1 MQSLHN
7 PSFVKRL
14 LIECACTAVIAMA
27 ALATSGRAAAIWAG
41 IAGATGI
48 VFFTVV
54 SEKRYRE
61 MAHLSCEVDEVL
73 RSGRTIDLA
82 DYREGDLAIL
92 KNQLAKMVDALRE
105 KTARLG
111 QEKSDL
117 AHALADVSHQIRTPL
132 TAMGLTLAMAQE
144 ADDERVRAR
153 ALRELEGMIERVGWL
168 VSALLKLAKADAGAI
183 TVQATCVE
191 ARQVVAR
198 AMEPL
203 AASLDLRGVTCEVN
217 YEGDPRFTGDMAW
230 SAEALENV
238 LKNCM
243 EHTPAGG
250 AIRVSV
256 RQDALACCRIR
267 VTDTGPGIAPED
279 LPHVF
284 ERFYRGKGSAMAT
297 EGERADGPRAQGFG
311 IGLALAQS
319 LMAAQ
324 GGTLRASNAPEGGAR
339 FDFTFPSVVV

>member
-1 MQSLHN
+1 M
-7 PSFVKRL
+7 
-14 LIECACTAVIAMA
+14 
-27 ALATSGRAAAIWAG
+27 
-41 IAGATGI
+41 
-48 VFFTVV
+48 
-54 SEKRYRE
+54 
-61 MAHLSCEVDEVL
+61 
-73 RSGRTIDLA
+73 A

-92 KNQLAKMVDALRE
+92 KNQLAKMTDALRE

-132 TAMGLTLAMAQE
+132 TAMGLTLAVAQE
-144 ADDERVRAR
+144 TDDDRVRAR

-183 TVQATCVE
+183 TVQTTCVE

-217 YEGDPRFTGDMAW
+217 YEGDPCFTGDMAW

-256 RQDALACCRIR
+256 RQDALACRIR
-267 VTDTGPGIAPED
+267 VTDTGPGIAPDD

-284 ERFYRGKGSAMAT
+284 ERFYRGKGAAT
-297 EGERADGPRAQGFG
+297 APEGERADGPRAQGFG

-324 GGTLRASNAPEGGAR
+324 GGTLRASNVPEGGAR

>member
-14 LIECACTAVIAMA
+14 VLESVCMAVITLA
-27 ALATSGRAAAIWAG
+27 AWAISGAAAAVWAGVAGAAG
-41 IAGATGI
+41 IA
-48 VFFTVV
+48 FFTVV

-61 MAHLSCEVDEVL
+61 MARLSCAVDDAL
-73 RSGRTIDLA
+73 GSGRTIDLA
-82 DYREGDLAIL
+82 DYCEGDLAIL

-111 QEKSDL
+111 QEKADL

-132 TAMGLTLAMAQE
+132 TAMGITLAVAQE
-144 ADDERVRAR
+144 ADDECVRTR
-153 ALRELEGMIERVGWL
+153 ALHELEGMIERAGWL

-183 TVQATCVE
+183 AVQAAPVK

-203 AASLDLRGVTCEVN
+203 AASLDLRGVSCEVRCKDN
-217 YEGDPRFTGDMAW
+217 PRFTGDMAW

-250 AIRVSV
+250 VIRVDV
-256 RQDALACCRIR
+256 RQDALACRIR
-267 VTDTGPGIAPED
+267 VTDTGPGIAAED

-284 ERFYRGKGSAMAT
+284 ERFYRGKDAAVG
-297 EGERADGPRAQGFG
+297 EGERTDGPRAQGFG

-319 LMAAQ
+319 LVAAQ
-324 GGTLRASNAPEGGAR
+324 GGSLRASNAPGGGAQ

>member
-27 ALATSGRAAAIWAG
+27 ALATSGRAAAMWAG
-41 IAGATGI
+41 IAGAAGI
-48 VFFTVV
+48 VLFTVV

-61 MAHLSCEVDEVL
+61 MTHLSCEVDEVL

-92 KNQLAKMVDALRE
+92 KNQLAKMVDTLRE

-132 TAMGLTLAMAQE
+132 TAMGLTLAVAQE
-144 ADDERVRAR
+144 TDDERVRAC

-198 AMEPL
+198 AMDPL

-217 YEGDPRFTGDMAW
+217 YKGDPHFTGDMAW

-250 AIRVSV
+250 TIRVEV
-256 RQDALACCRIR
+256 RQDALACRIC
-267 VTDTGPGIAPED
+267 VTDTGPGIAPDD

-284 ERFYRGKGSAMAT
+284 ERFYRGKSAAT
-297 EGERADGPRAQGFG
+297 GGEREDGPRAQGFG

-339 FDFTFPSVVV
+339 FDFTFPSMVV